1 MADAVPFHTRV
12 VTSRS
17 GWSTWLPRPDH
28 FNRGRGYSSGTA
40 PASDRLRHLS
50 ARLSGAAPVA
60 ESSIV
65 DDPSMQPGGLGC
77 PRRNPCL
84 TLNFGRHAVA
94 HLIGPDGEIGVGH
107 ALAQVHRRCAA
118 TDPVQAPEPNGN
130 CGGIALDRDERRLV
144 SLVDDEAIRLA
155 CRLGEVPLLRLPAR
169 QLTRQ

>member
-17 GWSTWLPRPDH
+17 GWSTWLPRPDG

-65 DDPSMQPGGLGC
+65 DDPSMPPGSLRCRFPDRRLALDLGRYAI
-77 PRRNPCL
+77 PP
-84 TLNFGRHAVA
+84 
-94 HLIGPDGEIGVGH
+94 LIGPDGEIGVRH
-107 ALAQVHRRCAA
+107 AMTQMDRGRAA
-118 TDPVQAPEPNGN
+118 PDAVKAPDADGN
-130 CGGIALDRDERRLV
+130 RGLIALDRNQR
-144 SLVDDEAIRLA
+144 
-155 CRLGEVPLLRLPAR
+155 
-169 QLTRQ
+169 